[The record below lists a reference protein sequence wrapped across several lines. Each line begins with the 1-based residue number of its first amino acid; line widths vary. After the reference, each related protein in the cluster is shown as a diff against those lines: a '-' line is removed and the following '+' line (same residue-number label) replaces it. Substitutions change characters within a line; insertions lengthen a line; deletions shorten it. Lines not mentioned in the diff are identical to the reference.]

1 MLSRRW
7 FCISFCALFFL
18 LNQKWR
24 RWFTVVSPTSS
35 SPTSWLFV
43 AYFRTYYT
51 SLIHFSFRRLPECTG
66 SERVKKCYKL
76 HNISIDINIPLPLKS
91 NSLSLGLKTC
101 SNTPHVKSTDS
112 QICPMARAIFWVT
125 KEQNRGKIPE
135 KMQNSTLTWMAVNGP
150 YLEKLSMCKR
160 NKQQLVEMAFLLSGC
175 VIFARWKW
183 MQLSGMEEILATSG
197 DIVGRKET
205 GLRIDLVQFHIAR
218 FSVVVFKTAES
229 DSREKVL
236 PSNLWTQD
244 TRRKTDAWNLC
255 VCVPI

>member
-1 MLSRRW
+1 MRRSWGTDLRLCFVLKVTAESGHAVFRSVTPCVHAQRSR
-7 FCISFCALFFL
+7 
-18 LNQKWR
+18 
-24 RWFTVVSPTSS
+24 
-35 SPTSWLFV
+35 
-43 AYFRTYYT
+43 
-51 SLIHFSFRRLPECTG
+51 
-66 SERVKKCYKL
+66 
-76 HNISIDINIPLPLKS
+76 
-91 NSLSLGLKTC
+91 LGQLQIKT
-101 SNTPHVKSTDS
+101 TAIGQDRPASTRH
-112 QICPMARAIFWVT
+112 QQEPQVRKT
-125 KEQNRGKIPE
+125 LTENRGKIPE

-160 NKQQLVEMAFLLSGC
+160 NKQQWVEIAFLLSGC

-218 FSVVVFKTAES
+218 FSVVVFKTAET
-229 DSREKVL
+229 DSREKIL